1 MTGPDT
7 DTRPKEELEIWEL
20 GASEVAARVAS
31 GELSAVA
38 VVEACLE
45 RTERVEPAVR
55 AYVAVEGELALER
68 AAEVDR
74 LVASGE
80 DPGPLA
86 GVPVAIKDNLA
97 LAGRPLT
104 CASRILDGYVAP
116 ESATAVAR
124 LLDAGAVPVG
134 RANLDELA
142 MGSSTETSIFGAT
155 KNPWNPSRVPGGSS
169 GGPAAAVASC
179 GVPLALGSDT
189 GGSVRQPAA
198 FCGVVG
204 LRPTWG
210 RVSRRGLVAFASSL
224 DQVGPLARSVRDVAL
239 CLGVVAGADPGDATT
254 SDRPVPPF
262 AEEVDRFL
270 PDAGGLR
277 IGTLPELAEL
287 SEQAGDKLSSAADL
301 DFRRALDRLAGA
313 GAEIVELSAPAVRSS
328 LPAYTVLAAAEAS
341 SNLARFDGVR
351 YGRRAGG
358 DGGAD
363 AVIEASRS
371 EGFGAEVTRRVLL
384 GTFALSAGY
393 AERYYGRA
401 QAVRSALAR
410 QLASLFERVDLI
422 ATPTA
427 AGGAFP
433 LGSRLHDPVTMYRSD
448 LFTTPASLA
457 GLPAVSVPSG
467 VDDDGLPLGLQLVGA
482 PFGEVPLLRAAALF
496 ERLTGLERTPVP
508 AETVL
513 AEAASE
519 REGAA

>member
-1 MTGPDT
+1 V
-7 DTRPKEELEIWEL
+7 TRSAADRELWRL
-20 GASEVAARVAS
+20 GASEVAARVRR

-38 VVEACLE
+38 VTEACLA
-45 RTERVEPAVR
+45 RSERVEPAIR
-55 AYVAVEGELALER
+55 AYVDMESGQALER
-68 AAEVDR
+68 AAAIDR
-74 LVASGE
+74 RVTAGD

-104 CASRILDGYVAP
+104 CASAILEGYVAP

-134 RANLDELA
+134 RTNLDELA
-142 MGSSTETSIFGAT
+142 MGSSTETSVFGAT
-155 KNPWNPSRVPGGSS
+155 RNPWDPRRVPGGSS
-169 GGPAAAVASC
+169 GGPAAAVASF

-239 CLGVVAGADPGDATT
+239 CLQVIAGADPGDAT
-254 SDRPVPPF
+254 SADRPVERF
-262 AEEVDRFL
+262 AEEVDRL
-270 PDAGGLR
+270 RPNARGLR
-277 IGTLPELAEL
+277 VGTLAEL
-287 SEQAGDKLSSAADL
+287 AGEELSSAARR
-301 DFRRALDRLAGA
+301 DFRSALDRLATA
-313 GAEIVELSAPAVRSS
+313 GAEVVEVSVPAVRSA
-328 LPAYTVLAAAEAS
+328 LAAYAVLAAAEAS

-351 YGRRAGG
+351 YGRRR
-358 DGGAD
+358 GGAEAPGGPRSASD
-363 AVIEASRS
+363 VIESSRS
-371 EGFGAEVTRRVLL
+371 DGFGKEVTRRILL

-393 AERYYGRA
+393 AESYYGRA
-401 QAVRSALAR
+401 QAVRSALGH
-410 QLASLFERVDLI
+410 QLAAAFERVDVI

-433 LGSRLHDPVTMYRSD
+433 LGSRVDDPVTMYRSD

-467 VDDDGLPLGLQLVGA
+467 LDDDGLPLGLQLIGPA
-482 PFGEVPLLRAAALF
+482 FGEVALLRVARLF
-496 ERLTGLERTPVP
+496 EGLTSFDRRPVP
-508 AETVL
+508 AGEV
-513 AEAASE
+513 AA
-519 REGAA
+519 